1 MKSRFKTQMIG
12 TQPAISKEAFLNFRE
27 ARSTRGDQ
35 IHGWRRGLFSLFYF
49 FSAALIWACV
59 NPTLRPGPQEP
70 LLFKGAPHLVSLSQW
85 KHQSCDNNLV
95 SPARGCFGY

>member
-1 MKSRFKTQMIG
+1 MIG
-12 TQPAISKEAFLNFRE
+12 ARPAISKEAFLNFRE
-27 ARSTRGDQ
+27 GGSDSRVVEGYF
-35 IHGWRRGLFSLFYF
+35 LFFYF

-70 LLFKGAPHLVSLSQW
+70 LVFKGAPHLVSLSQW

-95 SPARGCFGY
+95 SPARS